1 MAKRYT
7 TYERQRAVAQLV
19 QERTSATVD
28 ELAEAFHVST
38 GTIRNDLKALNDD
51 RSLVRVRGGAV
62 ARDGIDLRRLR
73 EERNSTNIGAK
84 RRIARWA
91 AEQVRDSDVIFLDG
105 STTVGHM
112 VPYLQDRRNL
122 TVVTSNLTAARALAS
137 DPSKTVILSG
147 GVVRPDGASVTGAM
161 GGELFKAVHIRVAFV
176 SCTAFSLEAGPME
189 ADVNEVQL
197 KQHVVASSTQ
207 TVVLADASKFA
218 AAGVLPFTAIDRVH
232 HVVTDEALEGEIL
245 TRLRGSGITV
255 TIAGA
260 NSTHSLL
267 PLRESE
273 RRWRI
278 GFANLSEE
286 IPFAV
291 DVRHSIQRAAKDRQN
306 IDLVIADNALDGDTA
321 LQVAR
326 SLAEE
331 EIDLLIEYQIDAE
344 ANNRIIHGFQER
356 GIPVI
361 ALDIPMVGATY
372 FGTDNYRAGR
382 VAGIALA
389 KWIQRHWKGKL
400 DYIFVLEERRAGPL
414 PAARIQGQR
423 AGLEEE
429 LPAAKNAHATV
440 LDSGNTTEV
449 SRAEV
454 LRALGE
460 LPGDGKLAVISF
472 NADAALGAR
481 HAVGELG
488 WDGNAAI
495 VGQGADRLLRD
506 ELRTGKSP
514 IIGSSDFRVDNYGE
528 GILRLALKILNHEAV
543 PPAVYVE
550 PIFVTS
556 ENVDDYYPNEAA
568 PTI

>member
-28 ELAEAFHVST
+28 ELAEAFEVST
-38 GTIRNDLKALNDD
+38 GTIRNDLKALHDD
-51 RSLVRVRGGAV
+51 RLLVRVRGGAV
-62 ARDGIDLRRLR
+62 ARDGIDPRRLR
-73 EERNSTNIGAK
+73 EERSSTNIDAK

-91 AEQVRDSDVIFLDG
+91 AEQVRDNDVIFLDG

-122 TVVTSNLTAARALAS
+122 TVVTSNLAAARALAS
-137 DPSKTVILSG
+137 DASKTVILTG
-147 GVVRPDGASVTGAM
+147 GVVRPDGASVTGSM
-161 GGELFKAVHIRVAFV
+161 GGEMFKAVHIRAAFV
-176 SCTAFSLEAGPME
+176 SCTAFSLDAGPME
-189 ADVNEVQL
+189 ADVNEVHL
-197 KQHVVASSTQ
+197 KQRVVAASTQ
-207 TVVLADASKFA
+207 NVVLADATKFT
-218 AAGVLPFTAIDRVH
+218 AAGVLPFTTIDRVH
-232 HVVTDEALEGEIL
+232 HVVTDDELESETL
-245 TRLRGSGITV
+245 KRLRANGITV
-255 TIAGA
+255 TIAGTD
-260 NSTHSLL
+260 STQSLL
-267 PLRESE
+267 PLRESV

-278 GFANLSEE
+278 GFANLSEK

-291 DVRHSIQRAAKDRQN
+291 DVRHSIERAARDRQN
-306 IDLVIADNALDGDTA
+306 IDLVIADNALDGETA

-326 SLAEE
+326 SLAEQ

-382 VAGIALA
+382 IAGIALA
-389 KWIQRHWKGKL
+389 KWIQRHWHGHL
-400 DYIFVLEERRAGPL
+400 DYVFVLEERRAGPL

-423 AGLEEE
+423 TGLEEE
-429 LPAAKNAHATV
+429 LPAAKHAHATV
-440 LDSGNTTEV
+440 LDSGNTTAV

-454 LRALGE
+454 RRALGN
-460 LPGDGKLAVISF
+460 LPARGKLAIISF
-472 NADAALGAR
+472 NGDAALGAR
-481 HAVGELG
+481 QAVTELE
-488 WDGNAAI
+488 WDSDVAI
-495 VGQGADRLLRD
+495 VGQGADRALRD

-514 IIGSSDFRVDNYGE
+514 IIGASDFRVESYGE
-528 GILRLALKILNHEAV
+528 GILRLALRILNEETV

-550 PIFVTS
+550 PVFVTA
-556 ENVDDYYPNEAA
+556 ENVDDYYPDEAA
-568 PTI
+568 AAV